1 MHPYVTDSDERIQV
15 PVGIAFFSLLASW
28 GVHIFFQAINYTPH
42 WLIDVPAFAGFYGI
56 FYKWFDNELWKVPLF
71 RKIGLVKVPNIA
83 GKWDGHLT
91 SSFDDHQRE
100 IKAAIE
106 IKQTWTKLQ
115 ITLET
120 ETSVSRSETASILT
134 KIPDTALLSYEYV
147 NEPKPHAR
155 SGMQIHRGTAKHE
168 YQVNNKYEL
177 FDGEYYNGRGRGNFG
192 TLFFKR
198 RARI

>member
-1 MHPYVTDSDERIQV
+1 MRFVLINSNYRV
-15 PVGIAFFSLLASW
+15 
-28 GVHIFFQAINYTPH
+28 VHEHIIYTP
-42 WLIDVPAFAGFYGI
+42 
-56 FYKWFDNELWKVPLF
+56 PLKQSNG
-71 RKIGLVKVPNIA
+71 KIGLVKVPNIA

-91 SSFDDHQRE
+91 SSFDDHPGE

-147 NEPKPHAR
+147 NEPKSHAR

-168 YQVNNKYEL
+168 YQVNNKY
-177 FDGEYYNGRGRGNFG
+177 
-192 TLFFKR
+192 
-198 RARI
+198 